1 MTPVNANIKFDL
13 AIAFTKDALNGE
25 WIGHTQPFGMILRG
39 KTKEDI
45 QARLRR
51 AADFFLTTICEERPF
66 PESVDI
72 RRYFDKHRIRRYD
85 KHINHSIKINFPT
98 PEVDVVETKSVDQ
111 RSKLEAELELA
122 IA

>member
-66 PESVDI
+66 PESVDSI
-72 RRYFDKHRIRRYD
+72 RRYFDKHR
-85 KHINHSIKINFPT
+85 INHSIKINFPT